1 MKCRY
6 MNQKVLAG
14 CIFLFMVLSP
24 VRGQDGSVTPPIKN
38 LFKLNPSPV
47 RTNIVPEVKDLLNR
61 LALASDNAFFQNH
74 CSSIISVLD
83 AVPRPTSN
91 DSLLLEG
98 LYTAFSDT
106 TVPWNAGRLPS
117 YLERK
122 RPFILSWTSPTDG
135 AISLAWLIPPE
146 NWNPEQTYPLYVR
159 LHGLSDIYGNRIQ
172 YLTRYLGPQLV
183 FEGTFED
190 GYTLLPWG
198 RGNLWYQGIADTD
211 VWESIQAAE
220 FYVRVNSARKYL
232 VGHSM
237 GGYGSWRLGQ
247 ESPHTWAAI
256 GVFAGALWY
265 DGGNLLTEA
274 AAQRL
279 KDVPVY
285 IVCGL
290 NDGLLQYNQTAFEL
304 LRDAG
309 NPDIAFATFP
319 GGHEAPLANWQDM
332 YAWIRNF
339 TKDSSEAVDH
349 HNQPWPTHAGL
360 IGNYPNPFNSGT
372 VFLYEIRIQSDVE
385 LTIYNPA
392 GRKIRTIFMSS
403 EKPGEHEI
411 RWDGRNDSGMPVPSG
426 MYVCRMLTKD
436 TKTSIKI
443 LMLK

>member
-1 MKCRY
+1 MECRY
-6 MNQKVLAG
+6 MNQRILAG
-14 CIFLFMVLSP
+14 CFSLFVVLSP
-24 VRGQDGSVTPPIKN
+24 VRGQDGSVTPPIEN
-38 LFKLNPSPV
+38 LFKLNPSSV
-47 RTNIVPEVKDLLNR
+47 RTSIVADIKDMLNR
-61 LALASDNAFFQNH
+61 LALTSDNAFFQNH
-74 CSSIISVLD
+74 CLSIISVLD
-83 AVPRPTSN
+83 AVPKLTSN

-106 TVPWNAGRLPS
+106 TIPYIASRSSS
-117 YLERK
+117 YLARK

-146 NWNPEQTYPLYVR
+146 NWNPEQAYPLYVR

-220 FYVRVNSARKYL
+220 SYVRVNPARKYL

-237 GGYGSWRLGQ
+237 GGYGAWALGQ
-247 ESPHTWAAI
+247 RFPETWAAV

-265 DGGNLLTEA
+265 NGGSMLTEA
-274 AAQRL
+274 VARRL

-290 NDGLLQYNQTAFEL
+290 NDGLLNYNETAFQL
-304 LRDAG
+304 LKEAG
-309 NPDIAFATFP
+309 NPDIAFVTFP

-332 YAWIRNF
+332 YAWIRDF
-339 TKDSSEAVDH
+339 TNDNPVEVDH
-349 HNQPWPTHAGL
+349 PVQPWPSHVGL
-360 IGNYPNPFNSGT
+360 IGNYPNPFNSET
-372 VFLYEIRIQSDVE
+372 LFRYEIRIQSDVE
-385 LTIYNPA
+385 LTIYDPA
-392 GRKIRTIFMSS
+392 GRKIRKIFMLS

-411 RWDGRNDSGMPVPSG
+411 RWDGRDDSGMPGPSG

-436 TKTSIKI
+436 SNTSLKI